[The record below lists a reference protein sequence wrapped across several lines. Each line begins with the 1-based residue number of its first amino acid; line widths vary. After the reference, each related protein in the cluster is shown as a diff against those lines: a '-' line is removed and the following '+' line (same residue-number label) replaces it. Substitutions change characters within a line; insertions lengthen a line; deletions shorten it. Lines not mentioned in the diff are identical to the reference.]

1 MMRKPLGRGLNALI
15 PGATKPVMPP
25 MPMTPQTKDPE
36 VEQRIAVD
44 RIQPNPRQPRT
55 TFDEGALQEL
65 AASIRMQGIIQ
76 PLLVRPSPA
85 GNGDYEL
92 VAGERRLRA
101 ARLAGV
107 REVPIVVREVS
118 DRESLE
124 LALVENIQ
132 RDDLSPLEEA
142 AAYQRLI
149 DDFGHTQEDIAN
161 RVGKSRPAVANALRL
176 LKLPESIR
184 HELSRGRLTAGHARV
199 LLSLDSA
206 DAQLRAARQILARQL
221 SVRDTERLASSRKKG
236 SATVSGRDPHR
247 AALERE
253 LAASLGTRV
262 RIVPRARGGRI
273 EIEYYSNEELQGL
286 AERLSKRSRNFDNP

>member
-1 MMRKPLGRGLNALI
+1 MMRSKPLGRGLDALI
-15 PGATKPVMPP
+15 PGATKPVMPFAP
-25 MPMTPQTKDPE
+25 DAE
-36 VEQRIAVD
+36 HEQRVAVE
-44 RIQPNPRQPRT
+44 RVHANPRQPRSD
-55 TFDEGALQEL
+55 FDESALQEL
-65 AASIRMQGIIQ
+65 AASIRAQGILQ
-76 PLLVRPSPA
+76 PLLVRPQSD
-85 GNGDYEL
+85 GDYEL
-92 VAGERRLRA
+92 IAGERRLRA

-142 AAYQRLI
+142 SAYQRLL
-149 DDFGHTQEDIAN
+149 DDFGHTQEEIAT

-176 LKLPESIR
+176 LRLPESIKR
-184 HELSRGRLTAGHARV
+184 DLARGRLTAGHARV

-221 SVRDTERLASSRKKG
+221 SVRDTERLAGARKK
-236 SATVSGRDPHR
+236 AAAPASGGDPHR

-253 LAASLGTRV
+253 LAAALGTRV
-262 RIVPRARGGRI
+262 RIVPRPRGGRI

-286 AERLSKRSRNFDNP
+286 ADRLSRTRGE

>member
-15 PGATKPVMPP
+15 PGATKPVIPP
-25 MPMTPQTKDPE
+25 LSTAPETSE
-36 VEQRIAVD
+36 VEQRVAVD

-55 TFDEGALQEL
+55 EFDEAALQEL
-65 AASIRMQGIIQ
+65 AASIRTQGIIQ

-85 GNGDYEL
+85 NDGDYEL

-107 REVPIVVREVS
+107 REVPIVVRELS

-149 DDFGHTQEDIAN
+149 DDFGHTQEDIAT
-161 RVGKSRPAVANALRL
+161 RVGKSRPAIANAIRL

-184 HELSRGRLTAGHARV
+184 RELSRGRLTAGHARV

-221 SVRDTERLASSRKKG
+221 SVRDTERLASSRNKK
-236 SATVSGRDPHR
+236 SAAANASGRDPHR

-262 RIVPRARGGRI
+262 RIVPGRRGGRI

>member
-1 MMRKPLGRGLNALI
+1 MMRKPLGRGLDALI
-15 PGATKPVMPP
+15 PGAPKPALAEMSVAVDE
-25 MPMTPQTKDPE
+25 PQRQ
-36 VEQRIAVD
+36 VAVD
-44 RIQPNPRQPRT
+44 RIRPNPRQPRT
-55 TFDEGALQEL
+55 EFDEAALAEL
-65 AASIRMQGIIQ
+65 AASVRVQGVLQ
-76 PLLVRPSPA
+76 PLLVRPD
-85 GNGDYEL
+85 GDGSYEL

-101 ARLAGV
+101 ARLAGL
-107 REVPIVVREVS
+107 RDVPVVVREVS

-124 LALVENIQ
+124 LALIENIQ

-149 DDFGHTQEDIAN
+149 DDFGHTQEDIAT
-161 RVGKSRPAVANALRL
+161 RVGKSRPAIANAIRL

-184 HELSRGRLTAGHARV
+184 RELSRGRLTAGHARV

-221 SVRDTERLASSRKKG
+221 SVRDTERLAAGRTKKG
-236 SATVSGRDPHR
+236 GVSTSGRDPHR
-247 AALERE
+247 AALERD

-262 RIVPRARGGRI
+262 RIVPGRKGGRI

-286 AERLSKRSRNFDNP
+286 VDRLSKRVP